1 MFAVVFPYDMGVA
14 GHIVGIINRL
24 CHLACGSIQCHCYA
38 GLCPENFSFLTQD
51 ISGQTTLLLL
61 VGGGQALLPGS
72 HLLHGISCGCSHAWH
87 HREAHISL
95 LHCIEL
101 FQHLKC
107 SQLPCFCSSPL
118 PPVPS
123 RNKYYVSVHSV
134 SAFLSLRLPPCTWY
148 GPNSHR
154 SPVPSGR

>member
-61 VGGGQALLPGS
+61 VGGEHVARPFYLAP
-72 HLLHGISCGCSHAWH
+72 ISCMALAAAAAMPGTT
-87 HREAHISL
+87 EKLTSL
-95 LHCIEL
+95 
-101 FQHLKC
+101 
-107 SQLPCFCSSPL
+107 SSI
-118 PPVPS
+118 
-123 RNKYYVSVHSV
+123 
-134 SAFLSLRLPPCTWY
+134 ALSFFST
-148 GPNSHR
+148 
-154 SPVPSGR
+154 